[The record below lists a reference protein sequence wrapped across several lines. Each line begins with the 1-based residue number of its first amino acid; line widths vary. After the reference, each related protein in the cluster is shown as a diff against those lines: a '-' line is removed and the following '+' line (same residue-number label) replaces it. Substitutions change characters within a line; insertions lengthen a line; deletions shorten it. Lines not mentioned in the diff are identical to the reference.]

1 MPFDE
6 EITLEEYDLELL
18 NELKRDGMINRDEI
32 RKNLI
37 SFDKLQFSKTVDQI
51 DLYDLEEMDTTIN
64 FFSFPDNEEFLDL
77 VSSIEIFGIVTPLVV
92 MKSESDEK
100 YTVVCGRNRLL
111 ALRSLYANS
120 KDDRF
125 RSVPCIQLGKTD
137 PMMLQGLIIASN
149 LKYRKVSLEDRIK
162 SIFILDTILSKNKK
176 YRNEYNIAEVIAQ
189 KTGVTRNTVNN
200 YLALR
205 GLSDTAMDLVNKGYL
220 NLTIAR
226 MLARVSHEKQD
237 DIINTLEEN
246 INDFNKVRSLTSKIY
261 PQSSMKDEKT
271 GKMVPLT
278 WELHLESAK
287 RAVEEKTT
295 IKITVVAELVGELLN
310 KIFGVKDEYVKL
322 NQIKNG
328 NKYMKINVVDRHMRQ
343 YLNRGF
349 INQNTYDRVVPK
361 KDPKGMDL
369 LKTLGL

>member
-18 NELKRDGMINRDEI
+18 NELKRDGIINRDEI

-37 SFDKLQFSKTVDQI
+37 SYDKLQFSTTVDQI
-51 DLYDLEEMDTTIN
+51 DLYDLEEMDTTTN

-77 VSSIEIFGIVTPLVV
+77 VSSVEMLGIVTPLVV
-92 MKSESDEK
+92 TKRESDEK

-125 RSVPCIQLGKTD
+125 RSVPCILLGKTD

-205 GLSDTAMDLVNKGYL
+205 GLSDTAMDLVNKGHL

-246 INDFNKVRSLTSKIY
+246 INDFNKVRSLTSKTY
-261 PQSSMKDEKT
+261 PQSCMKDEKT

-310 KIFGVKDEYVKL
+310 KIFGVKDEYMKL

-349 INQNTYDRVVPK
+349 ISQNIYDKAVPK
-361 KDPKGMDL
+361 KDPKGEDL

>member
-1 MPFDE
+1 
-6 EITLEEYDLELL
+6 
-18 NELKRDGMINRDEI
+18 
-32 RKNLI
+32 
-37 SFDKLQFSKTVDQI
+37 
-51 DLYDLEEMDTTIN
+51 
-64 FFSFPDNEEFLDL
+64 
-77 VSSIEIFGIVTPLVV
+77 
-92 MKSESDEK
+92 
-100 YTVVCGRNRLL
+100 
-111 ALRSLYANS
+111 
-120 KDDRF
+120 
-125 RSVPCIQLGKTD
+125 
-137 PMMLQGLIIASN
+137 
-149 LKYRKVSLEDRIK
+149 
-162 SIFILDTILSKNKK
+162 
-176 YRNEYNIAEVIAQ
+176 
-189 KTGVTRNTVNN
+189 
-200 YLALR
+200 
-205 GLSDTAMDLVNKGYL
+205 

-278 WELHLESAK
+278 WERHLESAK

-295 IKITVVAELVGELLN
+295 IKIIVVAELVGELLE

-361 KDPKGMDL
+361 KDPKGEDL

>member
-1 MPFDE
+1 
-6 EITLEEYDLELL
+6 
-18 NELKRDGMINRDEI
+18 
-32 RKNLI
+32 
-37 SFDKLQFSKTVDQI
+37 
-51 DLYDLEEMDTTIN
+51 
-64 FFSFPDNEEFLDL
+64 
-77 VSSIEIFGIVTPLVV
+77 
-92 MKSESDEK
+92 
-100 YTVVCGRNRLL
+100 
-111 ALRSLYANS
+111 
-120 KDDRF
+120 
-125 RSVPCIQLGKTD
+125 
-137 PMMLQGLIIASN
+137 
-149 LKYRKVSLEDRIK
+149 
-162 SIFILDTILSKNKK
+162 
-176 YRNEYNIAEVIAQ
+176 
-189 KTGVTRNTVNN
+189 
-200 YLALR
+200 
-205 GLSDTAMDLVNKGYL
+205 
-220 NLTIAR
+220 
-226 MLARVSHEKQD
+226 
-237 DIINTLEEN
+237 
-246 INDFNKVRSLTSKIY
+246 SLTSKIY